1 MAIFLLCFFA
11 CSMLRVSNV
20 CNAAVFSDAVNLEN
34 SLKNISWTIKPRLN
48 QADQVNV
55 TILMALNSIQDYDEV
70 SGTLRL
76 VVSYVMNWSDEIR
89 IWDPV
94 NHGNL
99 TSIKIPIL
107 DTWIPKVS
115 IRNMISRATI
125 LSFDNDVDIKT
136 SFVRYLYTGEAMMIM
151 ASLQDFS
158 CNSDVT
164 YFPFDNHACA
174 IQLLT
179 MGYDSDVI
187 LLATPVGVVMAYM
200 LPNTE
205 WEISYDLVEASPL
218 EQNMQLIFHF
228 TLRRNPYF
236 LFLNLVLPIIFLSF
250 VNLLVFCIPV
260 NSGERASL
268 AFTVLLTFVVFITMV
283 TAILP
288 ASNSISI
295 YNIFLLIQ
303 LLCSILITF
312 LAVWSI
318 SLFHRCEEND
328 IDDLWPNLLV
338 NILKNKRKLCFTV
351 DKDCRRRNITNITE
365 NGTNVIEGLT
375 KRENKDAEQ
384 LNTGP
389 EVDDSKLSKKDNFR
403 YSLKRL
409 DNICFNFFLIFLLF
423 QLIIYGIIINY
434 RRLP

>member
-1 MAIFLLCFFA
+1 MAIFRLYFFA
-11 CSMLRVSNV
+11 CSILRVSNV
-20 CNAAVFSDAVNLEN
+20 CNAAVFSDAVNLQN
-34 SLKNISWTIKPRLN
+34 SLKNISRTIKPRLN
-48 QADQVNV
+48 QSDQVNV
-55 TILMALNSIQDYDEV
+55 TIFMALNSIQDYDEV

-94 NHGNL
+94 DHGNL

-107 DTWIPKVS
+107 NTWIPKVS
-115 IRNMISRATI
+115 IRNMISRRTI

-136 SFVRYLYTGEAMMIM
+136 SVVQYFYTGRAMMIV
-151 ASLQDFS
+151 AGLQDFS

-164 YFPFDNHACA
+164 YFPFDNHACE
-174 IQLLT
+174 IRLLT
-179 MGYDSDVI
+179 MELYSDII
-187 LLATPVGVVMAYM
+187 LLATPTGVFMEYM
-200 LPNTE
+200 LPNAE
-205 WEISYDLVEASPL
+205 WKISYDLVEESPL
-218 EQNMQLIFHF
+218 EQNTQLIFHL

-236 LFLNLVLPIIFLSF
+236 LFLNLVVPIIFISF

-328 IDDLWPNLLV
+328 IDDFWPNLLIK
-338 NILKNKRKLCFTV
+338 ILKNKKKLCFTAG
-351 DKDCRRRNITNITE
+351 KDCRQRNIINIAG
-365 NGTNVIEGLT
+365 NGTKVIEGLT
-375 KRENKDAEQ
+375 NQSKEAEKS
-384 LNTGP
+384 NTEP
-389 EVDDSKLSKKDNFR
+389 EVDKGKLTKKNNFR
-403 YSLKRL
+403 YSLRRL
-409 DNICFNFFLIFLLF
+409 DDICFNFFFIVLLF
-423 QLIIYGIIINY
+423 QLIIYGIIIHY
-434 RRLP
+434 KRLL

>member
-1 MAIFLLCFFA
+1 M
-11 CSMLRVSNV
+11 
-20 CNAAVFSDAVNLEN
+20 E
-34 SLKNISWTIKPRLN
+34 
-48 QADQVNV
+48 
-55 TILMALNSIQDYDEV
+55 
-70 SGTLRL
+70 
-76 VVSYVMNWSDEIR
+76 
-89 IWDPV
+89 
-94 NHGNL
+94 
-99 TSIKIPIL
+99 
-107 DTWIPKVS
+107 
-115 IRNMISRATI
+115 
-125 LSFDNDVDIKT
+125 
-136 SFVRYLYTGEAMMIM
+136 
-151 ASLQDFS
+151 
-158 CNSDVT
+158 
-164 YFPFDNHACA
+164 
-174 IQLLT
+174 
-179 MGYDSDVI
+179 YDSDVI
-187 LLATPVGVVMAYM
+187 LLATPVGVFMEYM

-205 WEISYDLVEASPL
+205 WEISYDLVEAYPL

-288 ASNSISI
+288 ASNNISF

-303 LLCSILITF
+303 LLCSVLITF

-375 KRENKDAEQ
+375 KRENKDAKQ

-409 DNICFNFFLIFLLF
+409 DNICFKFFLIFLLF
-423 QLIIYGIIINY
+423 QLIIYGIITNY

>member
-11 CSMLRVSNV
+11 CSILRVSNV
-20 CNAAVFSDAVNLEN
+20 CNAAVFNDAVNLEN
-34 SLKNISWTIKPRLN
+34 SLKNISRTFKPRLN

-55 TILMALNSIQDYDEV
+55 TIFMALNSIQDYDEV

-94 NHGNL
+94 DHGNL

-107 DTWIPKVS
+107 NTWIPKVS
-115 IRNMISRATI
+115 IRNMISRTTI

-136 SFVRYLYTGEAMMIM
+136 SLVRYFFTGKATMIV
-151 ASLQDFS
+151 AGLQDFS

-164 YFPFDNHACA
+164 YFPFDNHACE
-174 IQLLT
+174 IRLLT
-179 MGYDSDVI
+179 MEYYSDVI
-187 LLATPVGVVMAYM
+187 LLATPTGVFMEYV

-205 WEISYDLVEASPL
+205 WKISYDLVEASPL
-218 EQNMQLIFHF
+218 EHNTQLIFHF

-236 LFLNLVLPIIFLSF
+236 LFLNLVVPIIFLSF

-283 TAILP
+283 TAMLP
-288 ASNSISI
+288 ASNNISI

-303 LLCSILITF
+303 LLCSVLITS

-328 IDDLWPNLLV
+328 IDDFWPNVLV
-338 NILKNKRKLCFTV
+338 MILKNKRRRCFAAG
-351 DKDCRRRNITNITE
+351 KDCRRRTSTNIAE
-365 NGTNVIEGLT
+365 KGINVIEGLT
-375 KRENKDAEQ
+375 KRQNKEAEQ
-384 LNTGP
+384 SNTEP
-389 EVDDSKLSKKDNFR
+389 KVDGGKLTKKNNFR
-403 YSLKRL
+403 YCLKRL
-409 DNICFNFFLIFLLF
+409 DNICFNFFFIVLLF
-423 QLIIYGIIINY
+423 QLIIYGIVINN

>member
-11 CSMLRVSNV
+11 CSILRVSNV

-34 SLKNISWTIKPRLN
+34 SLKNISRTIKPRLN
-48 QADQVNV
+48 QSDQVNV
-55 TILMALNSIQDYDEV
+55 TIFMALNSIQDYDEV

-94 NHGNL
+94 DHGNL
-99 TSIKIPIL
+99 TFIKIPIL

-115 IRNMISRATI
+115 IRNMISKTTI

-136 SFVRYLYTGEAMMIM
+136 SFVRYFYTGEAMMIM
-151 ASLQDFS
+151 SSLQDFS

-174 IQLLT
+174 IRLLT
-179 MGYDSDVI
+179 MEFDSDVI
-187 LLATPVGVVMAYM
+187 LLANTVGVFMEYI

-205 WEISYDLVEASPL
+205 WEISYDLVETSPL
-218 EQNMQLIFHF
+218 EQNTQLIFHF

-236 LFLNLVLPIIFLSF
+236 LFLNLVVPIIFLSF

-268 AFTVLLTFVVFITMV
+268 AFTVLLTFVVFISMV

-288 ASNSISI
+288 ASNKISF
-295 YNIFLLIQ
+295 YNIFLLMQ
-303 LLCSILITF
+303 LLCSVLITF

-318 SLFHRCEEND
+318 SLFHRCAEND
-328 IDDLWPNLLV
+328 IDDFWSNLLV
-338 NILKNKRKLCFTV
+338 KILKNKRKLCFTV

-365 NGTNVIEGLT
+365 NSTNVIEGLT
-375 KRENKDAEQ
+375 KRRNKDAEQ
-384 LNTGP
+384 SDTEP
-389 EVDDSKLSKKDNFR
+389 EVDDSKLSKIDHFR
-403 YSLKRL
+403 YSLKSL
-409 DNICFNFFLIFLLF
+409 DNICFKFFFILLLF
-423 QLIIYGIIINY
+423 QLIIYGIFINFW
-434 RRLP
+434 RLP